1 MDWLSESQRYTEL
14 QNKFRSPERLA
25 RFLLSQ
31 EGGPVSFPHHRVS
44 RGAYKVTKRLHTSRL
59 GWQMI
64 GSLVVWGIL
73 GVSFAGAQAAGEY
86 AGAVSSMGSAGVGA
100 AQPKVPN
107 KLPAAAPAAA
117 PAGSPAQAGSTA
129 KPGAKFKH
137 LPARNGEPVEVMN
150 RRELERQAGRD
161 AGKLLIRSSSSA
173 EAIAWING
181 KLVGSTPLLML
192 LAPGQYKVELRGA
205 RSEFAQGNV
214 DLLPNETR
222 ELVMELEQRY
232 PSQVRLR

>member
-1 MDWLSESQRYTEL
+1 M
-14 QNKFRSPERLA
+14 
-25 RFLLSQ
+25 
-31 EGGPVSFPHHRVS
+31 
-44 RGAYKVTKRLHTSRL
+44 
-59 GWQMI
+59 
-64 GSLVVWGIL
+64 
-73 GVSFAGAQAAGEY
+73 
-86 AGAVSSMGSAGVGA
+86 GA
-100 AQPKVPN
+100 AITAAVTDYNTVVDLVRHHHERFDGAGYPGGLKGKEISLPTRIFSLADAFSANPQGHGKHRGSPPPN
-107 KLPAAAPAAA
+107 R
-117 PAGSPAQAGSTA
+117 AGSPAQAGSTA